1 MSLFAALIANSTY
14 VVNEKIGI
22 RRVDKL
28 AHPPKTYQSVD
39 SLRLSALRIK
49 QESIVQ
55 AIRFSGL
62 ISVLTGLL
70 LAATLLAL
78 HVGKADISLVAA
90 WRDLW
95 TEGRTLAEIVVWD
108 IRLPRVLLALLVGAT
123 LGLAGAAMQGLL
135 RNPLAEPGILGVSSG
150 AALGAVLVL
159 YFGVVA
165 SAWYWLP
172 IAAISG
178 AFIALVTVYLLAG
191 LQSSLL
197 ALILAGVAIN
207 AIAGALIAVALN
219 FAPSLFAMQE
229 IVFWM
234 MGSLANR
241 NIEHV
246 YIALPFILVGWL
258 MLFTRAGFLD
268 ALSLGEDTARSLGFH
283 TSRERG
289 ILLIGLAL
297 CVGACVAVS
306 GSIGFVGL
314 VVPHLLRPLTGYK
327 PGRLLVASAL
337 GGALLVLLADILVR
351 QLDVARELKLGV
363 VTSLLGGPF
372 FLFLIIKTRRRWV

>member
-1 MSLFAALIANSTY
+1 MRSINFSLLI
-14 VVNEKIGI
+14 I
-22 RRVDKL
+22 L
-28 AHPPKTYQSVD
+28 
-39 SLRLSALRIK
+39 
-49 QESIVQ
+49 
-55 AIRFSGL
+55 L
-62 ISVLTGLL
+62 IFLL
-70 LAATLLAL
+70 FISSMFAL
-78 HVGKADISLVAA
+78 HVGMTEISVWQA

-95 TEGRTLAEIVVWD
+95 VDERSLAEVVVWD

-123 LGLAGAAMQGLL
+123 LGMAGAAMQGLL

-159 YFGVVA
+159 YFGVA
-165 SAWYWLP
+165 AGAWYWLP
-172 IAAISG
+172 VASITG
-178 AFIALVTVYLLAG
+178 AFVALLLVYVLAG
-191 LQSSLL
+191 LHSSLL

-207 AIAGALIAVALN
+207 AMAGALIAVALN

-241 NIEHV
+241 NMNHV
-246 YIALPFILVGWL
+246 TVALPFIVVGWL
-258 MLFTRAGFLD
+258 LLLSRSRYLD
-268 ALSLGEDTARSLGFH
+268 ALSLGEDSARSLGFH
-283 TSRERG
+283 TQRERG
-289 ILLIGLAL
+289 ILLLGLAL

-314 VVPHLLRPLTGYK
+314 VVPHLLRPLVGYR

-351 QLDVARELKLGV
+351 QLDIARELKLGV

-372 FLFLIIKTRRRWV
+372 FLLLILKTRSRWV

>member
-1 MSLFAALIANSTY
+1 MIFVRSINFSVLIIS
-14 VVNEKIGI
+14 
-22 RRVDKL
+22 
-28 AHPPKTYQSVD
+28 
-39 SLRLSALRIK
+39 
-49 QESIVQ
+49 
-55 AIRFSGL
+55 L
-62 ISVLTGLL
+62 ISLL
-70 LAATLLAL
+70 FINSVFAL
-78 HVGKADISLVAA
+78 HVGMAEISVWQA

-95 TEGRTLAEIVVWD
+95 VDERSLAEVVVWD

-123 LGLAGAAMQGLL
+123 LGMAGAAMQGLL

-159 YFGVVA
+159 YFGVA
-165 SAWYWLP
+165 AGAWYWLP
-172 IAAISG
+172 VASIAG
-178 AFIALVTVYLLAG
+178 AFVALLLVYVLAG
-191 LQSSLL
+191 LHSSLL

-207 AIAGALIAVALN
+207 AMAGALIAVALN

-241 NIEHV
+241 NMNHV
-246 YIALPFILVGWL
+246 TVALPFILLGWL
-258 MLFTRAGFLD
+258 LLLSRSRYLD
-268 ALSLGEDTARSLGFH
+268 ALSLGEDSARSLGFH
-283 TSRERG
+283 TQRERG
-289 ILLIGLAL
+289 ILLLGLAL

-314 VVPHLLRPLTGYK
+314 VVPHLLRPLVGYR

-351 QLDVARELKLGV
+351 QLDIARELKLGV

-372 FLFLIIKTRRRWV
+372 FLLLILKTRSRWV

>member
-1 MSLFAALIANSTY
+1 MRVFNFGWLI
-14 VVNEKIGI
+14 
-22 RRVDKL
+22 
-28 AHPPKTYQSVD
+28 
-39 SLRLSALRIK
+39 
-49 QESIVQ
+49 
-55 AIRFSGL
+55 F
-62 ISVLTGLL
+62 
-70 LAATLLAL
+70 LLAL
-78 HVGKADISLVAA
+78 LLLISSAVALHIGVADMSVWQA

-95 TEGRTLAEIVVWD
+95 TDGRSLVEVVVWD

-123 LGLAGAAMQGLL
+123 LGMAGAAMQGLL

-159 YFGVVA
+159 YFGMAA
-165 SAWYWLP
+165 SAWFWLP
-172 IAAISG
+172 LASIVG
-178 AFIALVTVYLLAG
+178 AFVALLLVYLLAG
-191 LQSSLL
+191 LHSSLL

-241 NIEHV
+241 NINHLTV
-246 YIALPFILVGWL
+246 AMPFIVVGWIL
-258 MLFTRAGFLD
+258 LLSRSRYLD
-268 ALSLGEDTARSLGFH
+268 ALSLGEDTARSLGFS
-283 TSRERG
+283 TQRERA
-289 ILLIGLAL
+289 ILLLGLAL

-314 VVPHLLRPLTGYK
+314 VVPHLLRPLVGHR
-327 PGRLLVASAL
+327 PGRLMLASAL

-372 FLFLIIKTRRRWV
+372 FLFLILKTRSRWV

>member
-1 MSLFAALIANSTY
+1 M
-14 VVNEKIGI
+14 
-22 RRVDKL
+22 R
-28 AHPPKTYQSVD
+28 
-39 SLRLSALRIK
+39 
-49 QESIVQ
+49 SIN
-55 AIRFSGL
+55 F
-62 ISVLTGLL
+62 SVLIIFLIFLL
-70 LAATLLAL
+70 FVSSVFAL
-78 HVGKADISLVAA
+78 HVGMAEISVWQA
-90 WRDLW
+90 WWDLW
-95 TEGRTLAEIVVWD
+95 VDERSLAEVVVWD

-123 LGLAGAAMQGLL
+123 LGMAGAAMQGLL

-159 YFGVVA
+159 YFGVA
-165 SAWYWLP
+165 AGAWYWLP
-172 IAAISG
+172 VASITG
-178 AFIALVTVYLLAG
+178 AFVALLLVYVLAG
-191 LQSSLL
+191 LHSSLL

-207 AIAGALIAVALN
+207 AMAGALIAVALN

-241 NIEHV
+241 NMNHV
-246 YIALPFILVGWL
+246 TVALPFIVVGWL
-258 MLFTRAGFLD
+258 LLLSRSRYLD
-268 ALSLGEDTARSLGFH
+268 ALSLGEDSARSLGFH
-283 TSRERG
+283 TQRERG
-289 ILLIGLAL
+289 ILLLGLAL

-314 VVPHLLRPLTGYK
+314 VVPHLLRPLVGYR

-351 QLDVARELKLGV
+351 QLDIARELKLGV

-372 FLFLIIKTRRRWV
+372 FLLLILKTRSRWV

>member
-1 MSLFAALIANSTY
+1 MIFVRSINFSLLITVLLFLLFIS
-14 VVNEKIGI
+14 
-22 RRVDKL
+22 
-28 AHPPKTYQSVD
+28 SV
-39 SLRLSALRIK
+39 
-49 QESIVQ
+49 
-55 AIRFSGL
+55 F
-62 ISVLTGLL
+62 
-70 LAATLLAL
+70 AL
-78 HVGKADISLVAA
+78 HVGMAEISVWQA

-95 TEGRTLAEIVVWD
+95 VDERSLAEVVVWD

-123 LGLAGAAMQGLL
+123 LGMAGAAMQGLL

-159 YFGVVA
+159 YFGVA
-165 SAWYWLP
+165 AGAWYWLP
-172 IAAISG
+172 VASITG
-178 AFIALVTVYLLAG
+178 AFVALLLVYVLAG
-191 LQSSLL
+191 LHSSLL

-207 AIAGALIAVALN
+207 AMAGALIAVALN

-241 NIEHV
+241 NMNHV
-246 YIALPFILVGWL
+246 TVALPFILLGWL
-258 MLFTRAGFLD
+258 LLLSRSRYLD
-268 ALSLGEDTARSLGFH
+268 ALSLGEDSARSLGFH
-283 TSRERG
+283 TQRERG
-289 ILLIGLAL
+289 ILLLGLAL

-314 VVPHLLRPLTGYK
+314 VVPHLLRPLVGYR

-351 QLDVARELKLGV
+351 QLDIARELKLGV

-372 FLFLIIKTRRRWV
+372 FLLLILKTRSRWV

>member
-1 MSLFAALIANSTY
+1 MLIIFLISLLLISSLF
-14 VVNEKIGI
+14 
-22 RRVDKL
+22 
-28 AHPPKTYQSVD
+28 
-39 SLRLSALRIK
+39 
-49 QESIVQ
+49 
-55 AIRFSGL
+55 
-62 ISVLTGLL
+62 
-70 LAATLLAL
+70 AL
-78 HVGKADISLVAA
+78 HVGMAEISVLQA

-95 TEGRTLAEIVVWD
+95 VDERSLAEVVVWD

-123 LGLAGAAMQGLL
+123 LGMAGAAMQGLL

-159 YFGVVA
+159 YFGVA
-165 SAWYWLP
+165 AGAWYWLP
-172 IAAISG
+172 VASITG
-178 AFIALVTVYLLAG
+178 AFAALLLVYVLAG
-191 LQSSLL
+191 LHSSLL

-207 AIAGALIAVALN
+207 AMAGALIAVALN

-241 NIEHV
+241 NMNHV
-246 YIALPFILVGWL
+246 TVALPFILLGWL
-258 MLFTRAGFLD
+258 LLLSRSRYLD
-268 ALSLGEDTARSLGFH
+268 ALSLGEDSARSLGFH
-283 TSRERG
+283 TQRERG
-289 ILLIGLAL
+289 ILLLGLAL

-314 VVPHLLRPLTGYK
+314 VVPHLLRPLVGYR

-351 QLDVARELKLGV
+351 QLDIARELKLGV

-372 FLFLIIKTRRRWV
+372 FLLLILKTRSRWV